1 MKKIVKLFEQFQKTE
16 DFEDFSEEEIFGKD
30 NDIKLGDKVICVS
43 IEKALYIYGMF
54 LDSSSLVVGNEYIVS
69 GIRFSDDEKLI
80 EIVPQKV
87 FYNAKNF
94 VKK

>member
-1 MKKIVKLFEQFQKTE
+1 MKKIVKLFEQFQKT
-16 DFEDFSEEEIFGKD
+16 EDFSEEEIFGKD

-43 IEKALYIYGMF
+43 IEKALYIYGKF
-54 LDSSSLVVGNEYIVS
+54 LDSSSLVVGHEYIVT